1 MKSISSFRDLIV
13 WQKSKQLV
21 LLVYRSLKK
30 FPSDEKFCLV
40 SQIKKCSIS
49 IPSNIAE
56 GYGRNSTK
64 DYIRF
69 LQISKGSLY
78 ELETQLE
85 IAKELGYLDDPET
98 IILLKQSDEID
109 KILFSIIKSLS
120 NKINPKN

>member
-1 MKSISSFRDLIV
+1 MKSINSFRDLIV
-13 WQKSKQLV
+13 WQKSKELV
-21 LLVYRSLKK
+21 LLVYKSLKK

-40 SQIKKCSIS
+40 SQIRKCSIS

-78 ELETQLE
+78 ELETQIE
-85 IAKELGYLDDPET
+85 IAKDLGYLEEPET
-98 IILLKQSDEID
+98 TTILKQSDEID
-109 KILFSIIKSLS
+109 KILFSIIKRLS
-120 NKINPKN
+120 NKISLKN